1 MSFRERSAWAM
12 AAVLLVTGLLYL
24 QIALGHSAE
33 GSTEIHDL
41 VHWVILVII
50 GSIIVQV
57 ALAIASRKEAKLP
70 ADERERIAIYRAG
83 NWSGIVM
90 AVCAVSG
97 ALNYLV
103 HGNGDI
109 LFHSVIGSL
118 VAAQFADYAF
128 QIYFF
133 RRGA

>member
-50 GSIIVQV
+50 GFFTVLVGLMADLIGGNR
-57 ALAIASRKEAKLP
+57 ALLEDILYRLRRMELKEGQSEAAPKPQPVTRKE
-70 ADERERIAIYRAG
+70 
-83 NWSGIVM
+83 
-90 AVCAVSG
+90 
-97 ALNYLV
+97 
-103 HGNGDI
+103 
-109 LFHSVIGSL
+109 
-118 VAAQFADYAF
+118 F
-128 QIYFF
+128 Q
-133 RRGA
+133 RVEGGRQ